1 MKVVEGR
8 ASNSYGD
15 FRVDCYVTTRV
26 NGSRGQSA
34 SGVVVEGRAS
44 NDYGD
49 FRATWP
55 PVLTV
60 FKVK

>member
-26 NGSRGQSA
+26 KGSRGQSA
-34 SGVVVEGRAS
+34 SGVMVEGRAS
-44 NDYGD
+44 NGDYISGLRD
-49 FRATWP
+49 HP
-55 PVLTV
+55 Y
-60 FKVK
+60 